1 MNKTAVRLLA
11 LAAGL
16 LTLAA
21 VMAGLAERWP
31 YAVGLLVG
39 ALGCGAAA
47 LNFRNET
54 GE

>member
-11 LAAGL
+11 LAA
-16 LTLAA
+16 
-21 VMAGLAERWP
+21 VMAGLAGRWP
-31 YAVGLLVG
+31 YAVGLLAG

>member
-11 LAAGL
+11 LAAEMAW
-16 LTLAA
+16 LA
-21 VMAGLAERWP
+21 GRWP